1 MTGVAGAT
9 YTNGGIASP
18 VGGER
23 NDSAVAACQAA
34 DVYVDS
40 NIGGGTDG
48 TGGADFG
55 VLVEQIE
62 QADRLGFDGLWSTE
76 VSRDPFLPL
85 AIAAQQAPEMQI
97 GTAVAVAF
105 ARSPMTTAAV
115 ANDLNTFSRGRFVLG
130 LGSQIQAHIERR
142 FSMPW
147 SAPAQRM
154 REYIQALHAIWSSW
168 QNHEKLNFQGE
179 HYRHTLMTPMFSP
192 EPNPFGVPRIALAA
206 VGPKMTAV
214 AAELADGLLVH
225 GFTTARYL
233 REVTHPVIE
242 AGLGATGRQRADF
255 SVCYPGLIV
264 TASDEEGYV
273 SALQQVRQQIA
284 FYGATPAYRA
294 VLDLH
299 GWGELHTE
307 LHRLSKAGEWST
319 MTDLIDDEVLSTFA
333 VCGDPKQV
341 GAEVVRRFDGLVDR
355 FTVYTPYPLDE
366 AARAAVVEGIKRAGQ
381 P

>member
-1 MTGVAGAT
+1 MAGTTTLLEPCHA
-9 YTNGGIASP
+9 
-18 VGGER
+18 
-23 NDSAVAACQAA
+23 AV
-34 DVYVDS
+34 VYVDC
-40 NIGGGTDG
+40 NIGGSTDG

-55 VLVEQIE
+55 VLTEQIA
-62 QADRLGFDGLWSTE
+62 QAERIGFNGLWSTE

-85 AIAAQQAPEMQI
+85 AIAAKTTPTMQI

-105 ARSPMTTAAV
+105 ARSPMTMAAV
-115 ANDLNTFSRGRFVLG
+115 ANDLNTFSQGRFVLG

-154 REYIQALHAIWSSW
+154 REYIQALHAIWASW
-168 QNHEKLNFQGE
+168 QSQEKLDFRGE

-192 EPNPFGVPRIALAA
+192 EPSPFGAPRVVLAA

-214 AAELADGLLVH
+214 AGELADGLLVH

-233 REVTHPVIE
+233 RDVTLPLIE
-242 AGLGATGRQRADF
+242 SGLQTTGRQRTDF

-264 TASDEEGYV
+264 TGADEQGYAD
-273 SALQQVRQQIA
+273 ALQQVRGQIA

-299 GWGELHTE
+299 GWDELHTE
-307 LHRLSKAGEWST
+307 LHRLSKAGEWATMST
-319 MTDLIDDEVLSTFA
+319 LIDDEVLSAFA
-333 VCGDPKQV
+333 VCGEPSDV
-341 GAEVVRRFDGLVDR
+341 GPAIVSRFGGLVDR

-366 AARAAVVEGIKRAGQ
+366 PTRAAVVEGIKRAGQ

>member
-1 MTGVAGAT
+1 M
-9 YTNGGIASP
+9 
-18 VGGER
+18 
-23 NDSAVAACQAA
+23 
-34 DVYVDS
+34 YVDS
-40 NIGGGTDG
+40 NIGGGIDGTDG
-48 TGGADFG
+48 AEFG
-55 VLVEQIE
+55 TLTEQIT
-62 QADRLGFDGLWSTE
+62 QAERMGFDGLWSTE
-76 VSRDPFLPL
+76 VNRDPFLPL
-85 AIAAQQAPEMQI
+85 VVAAQQAPAMQI

-105 ARSPMTTAAV
+105 ARSPMTMATV
-115 ANDLNTFSRGRFVLG
+115 SNDLNTFSQGRFVLG

-147 SAPAQRM
+147 SAPADRM
-154 REYIQALHAIWSSW
+154 REYIQALHAIWASW
-168 QNHEKLNFQGE
+168 QNKEKLDFRGE

-192 EPNPFGVPRIALAA
+192 EPSPFGIPRVVLAA

-214 AAELADGLLVH
+214 AADLADGLLVH

-242 AGLGATGRQRADF
+242 TGLHASARSRADF

-264 TASDEEGYV
+264 TAADERGYAD
-273 SALQQVRQQIA
+273 ALHHVRRQIA

-307 LHRLSKAGEWST
+307 LHRLSKAGDWAT
-319 MTDLIDDEVLSTFA
+319 MTQLIDDDVLSAFA
-333 VCGDPKQV
+333 VCGEPKQV
-341 GAEVVRRFDGLVDR
+341 GAEIVRRFRGLVDR

-366 AARAAVVEGIKRAGQ
+366 AARAAVVEGIKRADQ
-381 P
+381 A